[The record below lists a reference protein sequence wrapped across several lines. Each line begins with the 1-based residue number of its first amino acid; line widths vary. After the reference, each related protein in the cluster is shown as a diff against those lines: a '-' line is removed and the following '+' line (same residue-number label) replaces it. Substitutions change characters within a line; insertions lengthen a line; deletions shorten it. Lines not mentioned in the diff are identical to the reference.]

1 MANFLT
7 VFAGFFQGALETSV
21 LLAGILHCAS
31 IREKGAL

>member
-7 VFAGFFQGALETSV
+7 VFAGFFQGALETSM
-21 LLAGILHCAS
+21 LAGILHCAS